1 MRSNEYNILLSL
13 QVGNTLEAEEL
24 HFAVQ
29 DQDKELV
36 ESLLKRGASPNTFD
50 EISKTPLHYACELE
64 DYSII
69 RVLLENGADINAQN
83 IETDNQHTAIGY
95 VADSASAEL
104 IEYLLDMGADPNLR
118 GWMGLNAI
126 DKAKQRTDAEKKEV
140 LALLEQKR

>member
-1 MRSNEYNILLSL
+1 MLRVLSL
-13 QVGNTLEAEEL
+13 QLGSKLEVEEL

-36 ESLLKRGASPNTFD
+36 ETLLKKGASPNSFD

-69 RVLLENGADINAQN
+69 RVLLESGADINAQN
-83 IETDNQHTAIGY
+83 IDTDNQHTAIGY

-104 IEYLLDMGADPNLR
+104 IEYLLDIGADDPTLR

-126 DKAKQRTDAEKKEV
+126 DKAKQRTDAERKEV
-140 LALLEQKR
+140 LALLLQKR

>member
-1 MRSNEYNILLSL
+1 M
-13 QVGNTLEAEEL
+13 EAEEL

-29 DQDKELV
+29 DRDRELV
-36 ESLLKRGASPNTFD
+36 GSLLKNGASPNSFD

-69 RVLLENGADINAQN
+69 SVLLENGADINAQN
-83 IETDNQHTAIGY
+83 IETDNQHTALGY

-104 IEYLLDMGADPNLR
+104 IKYLLDMGADPTLR

-140 LALLEQKR
+140 LALLGQKGNKI